1 MQNNIPITTLKNG
14 IRVIHQEVQS
24 PISHFGVLINAG
36 TRDEADDKGGLAHFV
51 EHTIFKGTVK
61 RNSYQVTKRVENAGG
76 DLNAC
81 TSKEETDFHVSFL
94 SPDYERSIEL
104 MSDIFFNAT
113 FPEKELTKE
122 KDVVLEEINYYKD
135 SPAELIFDDIEDIVF
150 AGHPLGR
157 NILGTKKSV
166 KLLQRNNILDF
177 IRQNYTSDHVVL
189 SSVGNISTDQFLK
202 YCNKYFGEHPLPTS
216 PSHRTPFTDYRP
228 TFTKKHKNTSQ
239 SHIIMG
245 TTAYTLHDPQR
256 VPFTLLTNLLGGQA
270 MSAKLNVAIREKKG
284 LAYSVEANYSPFSDA
299 GLFTVY
305 IGCDN
310 HTTDKCIE
318 LTFKELKKISE
329 QKLGTLQ
336 LHYAKKQFLGQW
348 AITNET
354 KLNEMLSMGRS
365 ALSFNEVETSSSA
378 IQKIESITTD
388 QILHTANEIF
398 NPDNFTTLLY
408 SKI

>member
-1 MQNNIPITTLKNG
+1 
-14 IRVIHQEVQS
+14 
-24 PISHFGVLINAG
+24 
-36 TRDEADDKGGLAHFV
+36 
-51 EHTIFKGTVK
+51 
-61 RNSYQVTKRVENAGG
+61 
-76 DLNAC
+76 
-81 TSKEETDFHVSFL
+81 
-94 SPDYERSIEL
+94 
-104 MSDIFFNAT
+104 
-113 FPEKELTKE
+113 
-122 KDVVLEEINYYKD
+122 
-135 SPAELIFDDIEDIVF
+135 
-150 AGHPLGR
+150 
-157 NILGTKKSV
+157 
-166 KLLQRNNILDF
+166 
-177 IRQNYTSDHVVL
+177 
-189 SSVGNISTDQFLK
+189 
-202 YCNKYFGEHPLPTS
+202 
-216 PSHRTPFTDYRP
+216 
-228 TFTKKHKNTSQ
+228 
-239 SHIIMG
+239 
-245 TTAYTLHDPQR
+245 
-256 VPFTLLTNLLGGQA
+256 

-378 IQKIESITTD
+378 IQKIESITAD

>member
-24 PISHFGVLINAG
+24 PISHFGVLVNAG
-36 TRDEADDKGGLAHFV
+36 TRDEPEDKGGLAHFV

-61 RNSYQVTKRVENAGG
+61 RNSYQVTQRMENAGG

-104 MSDIFFNAT
+104 LSDIFFNAT
-113 FPEKELTKE
+113 FPEKELSKE
-122 KDVVLEEINYYKD
+122 KDVVLEEINYYND
-135 SPAELIFDDIEDIVF
+135 APTELIFDEIEDVVF
-150 AGHPLGR
+150 AGHPLGK
-157 NILGTKKSV
+157 NILGTKKSL
-166 KLLQRNNILDF
+166 KHLQRKDILDF
-177 IRQNYTSDHVVL
+177 IRQNYASNRVIL
-189 SSVGNISTDQFLK
+189 SSVGNISTEKFIK
-202 YCNKYFGEHPLPTS
+202 YCNKYFGQHELPES
-216 PSHRTPFTDYRP
+216 PCLRAPFTDYHP
-228 TFTKKHKNTSQ
+228 SLIKKHKNTSQ
-239 SHIIMG
+239 SHIMLG
-245 TTAYTLHDPQR
+245 VPAYTLNDPQR

-299 GLFTVY
+299 GLFTIY

-310 HTTDKCIE
+310 HAIDKCIE
-318 LTFKELKKISE
+318 LTFKELKKISD

-336 LHYAKKQFLGQW
+336 LQYAKKQFLGQW
-348 AITNET
+348 AITNEA

-365 ALSFNEVETSSSA
+365 ALFFNEVETAASA
-378 IQKIESITTD
+378 IQRFQDVTSE
-388 QILHTANEIF
+388 QVLQTANEIF